1 MIFLTPVIVKCME
14 KNLDVMKPRYSKHI
28 LSVPWPFIISR
39 FYCSGILLTTG
50 LVWPASSDK
59 IMVSRVPKLV
69 PVSFT
74 TEGIKELEAHL
85 PQDCKQSIKV
95 SEHYFMDSFP
105 ILEQPV
111 KIRFGQDFFSSKLMK
126 SILWF

>member
-1 MIFLTPVIVKCME
+1 ME
-14 KNLDVMKPRYSKHI
+14 KNLSVMKPCNSEHI
-28 LSVPWPFIISR
+28 LSVPWHFVISR
-39 FYCSGILLTTG
+39 FHSGGILSMIG

-59 IMVSRVPKLV
+59 IMVSKVPKLV
-69 PVSFT
+69 PVSFM

-95 SEHYFMDSFP
+95 PEHYFVDSFP
-105 ILEQPV
+105 MLEQPV

>member
-1 MIFLTPVIVKCME
+1 ME
-14 KNLDVMKPRYSKHI
+14 KNLDVMKPRYCEHI
-28 LSVPWPFIISR
+28 LSVPWPFVISR
-39 FYCSGILLTTG
+39 FHCSGILLTIG

-69 PVSFT
+69 PVSFR

-95 SEHYFMDSFP
+95 PKHYFMDSFP
-105 ILEQPV
+105 ILGQPV
-111 KIRFGQDFFSSKLMK
+111 KN
-126 SILWF
+126 

>member
-1 MIFLTPVIVKCME
+1 ME
-14 KNLDVMKPRYSKHI
+14 KNLNVMKPCNSEHI
-28 LSVPWPFIISR
+28 LSVPWHFVISR
-39 FYCSGILLTTG
+39 FHSGGILSMIG

-59 IMVSRVPKLV
+59 IMVSKVPKLV
-69 PVSFT
+69 PVSFM

-95 SEHYFMDSFP
+95 PEHYFVDSFP
-105 ILEQPV
+105 MLEQPV

>member
-1 MIFLTPVIVKCME
+1 ME
-14 KNLDVMKPRYSKHI
+14 KNLDVMKPRYSEHI

-39 FYCSGILLTTG
+39 FHCSGILLTIG

-59 IMVSRVPKLV
+59 KMVIRV
-69 PVSFT
+69 PVSFR

-95 SEHYFMDSFP
+95 PGHYFMDSFP
-105 ILEQPV
+105 MLEQPV
-111 KIRFGQDFFSSKLMK
+111 KLRFGQDFFSSKLMK